1 MSAVTSETATDHA
14 ISVTGLRMSYGDLE
28 AVRGIDLHMDMGET
42 FALLGPNGAGKTT
55 TVEILEGHRKRTSG
69 EVSVLGHD
77 PERNERAFKDRI
89 GIVLQETGVERYLTV
104 EEVIEL
110 FRGYYPHPLPLDQII
125 EMVGLEEKRT
135 SLVRRLSNGQQRR
148 LDVAIGLA
156 GDPDLLFLDEPTTG
170 FDPAARRNAWEMIK
184 GLNAAGK
191 TVFLT
196 THYMEEAQYL
206 ADRVAIIAR
215 GKIVAE
221 GAPVDLIGREAITT
235 ISFAGSGDGLPEM
248 VRDIATVSN
257 GRVVIETAEPTKLLQ
272 SLTAWATQRSVELE
286 GLTVAPRTLEDV
298 YLKLTGEP
306 EPDEVGEA
314 QAQEDDA

>member
-1 MSAVTSETATDHA
+1 MSEPA
-14 ISVTGLRMSYGDLE
+14 ISVTNLRMSYGDLE
-28 AVRGIDLHMDMGET
+28 AVRGIDLHVDVGEV

-69 EVSVLGHD
+69 EVSVLGYD

-110 FRGYYPHPLPLDQII
+110 FRGYYPHPLPRDQII

-135 SLVRRLSNGQQRR
+135 SLVRRLSSGQQRR

-215 GKIVAE
+215 GEIVAE
-221 GAPVDLIGREAITT
+221 GAPVDLIGREAVTT
-235 ISFAGSGDGLPEM
+235 ISFSGSGEGLPEM
-248 VRDIATVSN
+248 VRDIATVSD

-272 SLTAWATQRSVELE
+272 SLTAWATQRSVALE

-298 YLKLTGEP
+298 YLKLTGEA
-306 EPDEVGEA
+306 EDKEGGD
-314 QAQEDDA
+314 AQEGDE

>member
-1 MSAVTSETATDHA
+1 VTTETATATA
-14 ISVTGLRMSYGDLE
+14 ISVTNLRKSYGDLE
-28 AVRGIDLHMDMGET
+28 AVRGIDLHVSQGEV

-55 TVEILEGHRKRTSG
+55 TLEILEGHRERTAG

-77 PERNERAFKDRI
+77 PQRNERDFKDRI
-89 GIVLQETGVERYLTV
+89 GIVLQDTGVERYLTV

-110 FRGYYPHPLPLDQII
+110 FRGYYPHPLPRDQII

-135 SLVRRLSNGQQRR
+135 SLVRRLSSGQQRR

-215 GKIVAE
+215 GEIVAE
-221 GAPVDLIGREAITT
+221 GAPIDLIGREAITT
-235 ISFAGSGDGLPEM
+235 ISFEDPGDGPPPYPVSEF
-248 VRDIATVSN
+248 ATLID
-257 GRVVIETAEPTKLLQ
+257 GRIVIETSGPTALLYA
-272 SLTAWATQRSVELE
+272 LTSWATEHSVELE
-286 GLTVAPRTLEDV
+286 GLTVAPWTLEDV
-298 YLKLTGEP
+298 YLKLTADP
-306 EPDEVGEA
+306 ELEEGPEA
-314 QAQEDDA
+314 EQ

>member
-1 MSAVTSETATDHA
+1 MSEPTTAIAVS
-14 ISVTGLRMSYGDLE
+14 GLRKLYGELE
-28 AVRGIDLHMDMGET
+28 AVRGIDLHVGVGEV

-69 EVSVLGHD
+69 DVSVLGHD

-110 FRGYYPHPLPLDQII
+110 FRGYYPHPLPRDEII

-135 SLVRRLSNGQQRR
+135 SLVRRLSSGQQRR

-184 GLNAAGK
+184 NLNAAGK

-196 THYMEEAQYL
+196 THYMEEAEYL

-215 GKIVAE
+215 GEIVAE
-221 GAPVDLIGREAITT
+221 GAPIDLIGREAVTT
-235 ISFAGSGDGLPEM
+235 ISFSDPGAGLPQSI
-248 VRDIATVSN
+248 RDIATVAN
-257 GRVVIETAEPTKLLQ
+257 GRVTIETTEPTKLLHA
-272 SLTAWATQRSVELE
+272 LTTWAGERLFELD

-298 YLKLTGEP
+298 YLKLTA
-306 EPDEVGEA
+306 EPDAEEQAEA

>member
-1 MSAVTSETATDHA
+1 
-14 ISVTGLRMSYGDLE
+14 
-28 AVRGIDLHMDMGET
+28 
-42 FALLGPNGAGKTT
+42 
-55 TVEILEGHRKRTSG
+55 
-69 EVSVLGHD
+69 
-77 PERNERAFKDRI
+77 
-89 GIVLQETGVERYLTV
+89 
-104 EEVIEL
+104 
-110 FRGYYPHPLPLDQII
+110 
-125 EMVGLEEKRT
+125 MVGLEEKRT

-215 GKIVAE
+215 GQIVAE

-235 ISFAGSGDGLPEM
+235 ISFAATGAATGAGAGDGLPEM

-257 GRVVIETAEPTKLLQ
+257 GRVVIETAEPTKLLHALT
-272 SLTAWATQRSVELE
+272 SLAAEQVFELDN
-286 GLTVAPRTLEDV
+286 LTVAPRTLEDV
-298 YLKLTGEP
+298 YLKLTGEA
-306 EPDEVGEA
+306 EDKEGGD
-314 QAQEDDA
+314 AQEDDE